1 MNLTFNLLN
10 ASGAELAAGSE
21 KIMSVTDIA
30 CIGLVGVAYFA
41 FFFMLLRY
49 ILIPRIAKARP
60 GGGQGGWDWVEN
72 HLSAMFCVVWF
83 YGFITYFIGTFG
95 GCRQLGALPAVG
107 RAYGDNPCHGDVC
120 GTERHQRHTQRPP

>member
-1 MNLTFNLLN
+1 MSLTFNLLN

-60 GGGQGGWDWVEN
+60 GGNQGGWDWVEN
-72 HLSAMFCVVWF
+72 HLSAMF
-83 YGFITYFIGTFG
+83 IATPL
-95 GCRQLGALPAVG
+95 QLPSAFSL
-107 RAYGDNPCHGDVC
+107 
-120 GTERHQRHTQRPP
+120 QRNA